1 MSENNSSLTYP
12 VFKMLSTMNEPES
25 RKQGRPIYDDQEVV
39 EIRFSG
45 NKQTV
50 GVFPAHEQ
58 CEWGEDPV
66 TQERVRLTYAQK
78 YNEQYKKFKAGEA
91 QAAHGTPLEELTF
104 LTQGK
109 RLELK
114 ALNIYTVESLAAL
127 DGNNLRMLGMGGR
140 ELKTQA
146 QFYLDSAARNHDAG
160 SLAAEVASL
169 RQQLA
174 ELQGKPA
181 ASKKGGK
188 KAVAEPPKAEVEDE
202 AVGAGEGEGD
212 DTGGEGSGDVD
223 QDNPFADWEPE
234 DIANWIRDTDPDF
247 EIDGRW
253 GKSTLTEKA
262 KELNDK
268 IAAAKGKG

>member
-12 VFKMLSTMNEPES
+12 VFKMLSTLNEPAS

-50 GVFPAHEQ
+50 GVFPAHEM
-58 CEWGEDPV
+58 CEWGDDPV
-66 TQERVRLTYAQK
+66 TGDRARITYAQK

-169 RQQLA
+169 RKQLA
-174 ELQGKPA
+174 ELQGKSA
-181 ASKKGGK
+181 APKKSKK
-188 KAVAEPPKAEVEDE
+188 AAAEQPKAEADDD
-202 AVGAGEGEGD
+202 ANGTGEGD
-212 DTGGEGSGDVD
+212 GDDAGGEGTGEVD
-223 QDNPFADWEPE
+223 PDNPFADWEPE
-234 DIANWIRDTDPDF
+234 DIANWIRDTDPEF

-253 GKSTLTEKA
+253 GKATLAEKA

-268 IAAAKGKG
+268 IAAAKAKG

>member
-25 RKQGRPIYDDQEVV
+25 RKAGRPIYDDQEVV

-58 CEWGEDPV
+58 CEWGTDPV
-66 TQERVRLTYAQK
+66 TSERVRLTYAQK
-78 YNEQYKKFKAGEA
+78 FNDQYKKFKAGEA

-114 ALNIYTVESLAAL
+114 ALNIYTVEALAAL

-160 SLAAEVASL
+160 SLAAEVATL
-169 RQQLA
+169 RKQLA
-174 ELQGKPA
+174 ELQGKSATP
-181 ASKKGGK
+181 KKGGK
-188 KAVAEPPKAEVEDE
+188 KAAAEQPKAEVEDDDN
-202 AVGAGEGEGD
+202 GTGEGD
-212 DTGGEGSGDVD
+212 DTGGEGSGEVD
-223 QDNPFADWEPE
+223 PDNPFADWEPE
-234 DIANWIRDTDPDF
+234 DIANWIRATDPEFD
-247 EIDGRW
+247 IDGRW
-253 GKSTLTEKA
+253 GKDTLAEKA

-268 IAAAKGKG
+268 IAAAKSKG